1 MLTSVTTIIA
11 ILVFVFVF
19 ESVTI
24 GAFDA
29 KSSLRK
35 GHAATRDLKVA
46 SAAATKY
53 EQYGCTSYYNT
64 GYAYRPPN
72 TKYDSFTAETC
83 SEACK
88 DKGFKY
94 FGFECPMTD
103 QVHCQC
109 YKADTIGEKPV
120 EEAIC
125 KERVGKDG
133 DKHCTGPAMMDGLSL
148 GGANMGSIYKVGAID
163 DEKDTTAASKQTD
176 PNYCKLSCD
185 SGSCENYSIQTE
197 TKAECD
203 TDSMALGCGACKDK
217 GPSDAI
223 LQQARM
229 PMDGFVS
236 LCAGGIQAPD
246 CVDQRAC

>member
-1 MLTSVTTIIA
+1 MMLTSVTTIIA
-11 ILVFVFVF
+11 ILVFVSVF

-35 GHAATRDLKVA
+35 SHAATRDLKVA
-46 SAAATKY
+46 SAATTKY
-53 EQYGCTSYYNT
+53 EQHGCTSYYNT

-83 SEACK
+83 NEACK

-94 FGFECPMTD
+94 FGFECPMLD

-120 EEAIC
+120 EDAVC

-133 DKHCTGPAMMDGLSL
+133 DKHCTGPAMKDDVSL
-148 GGANMGSIYKVGAID
+148 GGADVGSIYKV
-163 DEKDTTAASKQTD
+163 KTTCQD
-176 PNYCKLSCD
+176 PTSNMPTI
-185 SGSCENYSIQTE
+185 SGSIFPSSAPISNYI
-197 TKAECD
+197 
-203 TDSMALGCGACKDK
+203 
-217 GPSDAI
+217 I
-223 LQQARM
+223 L
-229 PMDGFVS
+229 D
-236 LCAGGIQAPD
+236 
-246 CVDQRAC
+246 